1 MCEIDL
7 DLQQKRVVLVMERLL
22 NMVREDEDDALVI
35 GEYLDVMLN
44 ELKES
49 DFFGTEGQLDP
60 RGDFREDTWDIEYVQ
75 GIDVV

>member
-22 NMVREDEDDALVI
+22 NMVREDKDDALVI
-35 GEYLDVMLN
+35 GEYLDAMLN

-60 RGDFREDTWDIEYVQ
+60 RGDFREGTWDIEYVQ